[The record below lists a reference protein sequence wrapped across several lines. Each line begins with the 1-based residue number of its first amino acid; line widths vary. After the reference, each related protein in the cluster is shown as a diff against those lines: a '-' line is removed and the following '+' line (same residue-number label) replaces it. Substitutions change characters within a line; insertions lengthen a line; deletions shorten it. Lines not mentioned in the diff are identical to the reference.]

1 MFENQINPRA
11 NNPVLAQYDQTCAS
25 FSWEQVNREFTWHE
39 TGRLNICHEAI
50 DRFAENPATASQ
62 PCLIYSLRERR
73 EVLSYADMR
82 RLSNRF
88 GNVLRG
94 LGVGRGDRVF
104 LFLPNIPE
112 LYIAL
117 AGCARIGAVIVPL
130 YAHFRTAALRDRML
144 DAQGAVLVT
153 SPGHRSHIP
162 ADELPALE
170 HIILVGS
177 SSAAADEGEVAWE
190 TAMAQA
196 SDAPAMEWLEADA
209 PLFLIYTSG
218 QDGSPIGLVH
228 VHDAMRGYLMTS
240 RWALDLKP
248 GDVLWTQPQPGWF
261 MNVVYN
267 AFAPWLCG
275 VPSFITG
282 RLSNAEEFYRHVQE
296 NKISVV
302 YTIPTV
308 YRMLVEA
315 EADTARRFDLK
326 SLRHLASVLE
336 PLYPDL
342 IYGLMRIIDIPI
354 HDTWWTAET
363 GMITIANFPCLA
375 IKPGYLGRS
384 VPGLTT
390 AVLDPDGKEPAPFTM
405 GDFAIKQG
413 WPAMARGV
421 WRNEQAFS
429 WFVRRPPWFL
439 INDTAFMDYDGYF
452 FHQGRSDDV
461 IITAGGKTGFTEI
474 EQALLEHPAVA
485 EAGVIRVADQ
495 HGMKKIKAYVCL
507 KAKFSQS
514 PLLQKKIAAYLQQTL
529 DPGLALAGIEFR
541 DGLPRDKDGRLM
553 RRVLKAWELGLPVG
567 KVE

>member
-1 MFENQINPRA
+1 
-11 NNPVLAQYDQTCAS
+11 
-25 FSWEQVNREFTWHE
+25 
-39 TGRLNICHEAI
+39 
-50 DRFAENPATASQ
+50 
-62 PCLIYSLRERR
+62 
-73 EVLSYADMR
+73 
-82 RLSNRF
+82 
-88 GNVLRG
+88 
-94 LGVGRGDRVF
+94 
-104 LFLPNIPE
+104 
-112 LYIAL
+112 
-117 AGCARIGAVIVPL
+117 
-130 YAHFRTAALRDRML
+130 
-144 DAQGAVLVT
+144 
-153 SPGHRSHIP
+153 
-162 ADELPALE
+162 
-170 HIILVGS
+170 
-177 SSAAADEGEVAWE
+177 
-190 TAMAQA
+190 
-196 SDAPAMEWLEADA
+196 
-209 PLFLIYTSG
+209 
-218 QDGSPIGLVH
+218 
-228 VHDAMRGYLMTS
+228 
-240 RWALDLKP
+240 
-248 GDVLWTQPQPGWF
+248 
-261 MNVVYN
+261 
-267 AFAPWLCG
+267 
-275 VPSFITG
+275 
-282 RLSNAEEFYRHVQE
+282 
-296 NKISVV
+296 VV

-375 IKPGYLGRS
+375 IKPGYLGRP
-384 VPGLTT
+384 VPGLTA
-390 AVLDPDGKEPAPFTM
+390 AVLGPDGKEPAPFTM

-541 DGLPRDKDGRLM
+541 DSLPRDKNGRLM